1 METLV
6 EAEVW
11 TVARTEQGNA
21 ILVRPMGSERAV
33 PIFVGQLETQSI
45 LLGFGG
51 VIMPRPLTHDLVLN
65 MLQNLGA
72 HILRIEINELR
83 DGTFY
88 SRIILE
94 RTGEKMEIDAR
105 PSDAIALAVRI
116 KCPIYISENIVE
128 EAGISIE
135 LVVDT
140 SGTGA
145 TESENGNRSLQEEL
159 DEAVVAEDYEKAA
172 ILRDRIKKRNTT
184 SEEEFDNDPSER
196 A

>member
-21 ILVRPMGSERAV
+21 ILVRPLGSDRAV

-51 VIMPRPLTHDLVLN
+51 VIMPRPLTHDLVLS
-65 MLQNLGA
+65 MLKNLGVQ
-72 HILRIEINELR
+72 ILRIEINELR

-88 SRIILE
+88 SRVILE
-94 RTGEKMEIDAR
+94 RTGEKLEIDAR

-116 KCPIYISENIVE
+116 KCPIYIAESIVE

-140 SGTGA
+140 SGTGPNEA
-145 TESENGNRSLQEEL
+145 ENETRNLQEEL
-159 DEAVVAEDYEKAA
+159 DAAVAAEDYEKAA
-172 ILRDRIKKRNTT
+172 ILRDQIKKRNG
-184 SEEEFDNDPSER
+184 SSDKEFGNDPSKR
-196 A
+196 P